1 MKILVT
7 GATGFIGNY
16 VVEQLLERGQT
27 VIASSSNIET
37 ATQKNWFGKVTYIQH
52 NINQFS
58 NENLFEKFQKPNC
71 LIHLSWGHL
80 NDFKNQI
87 HIDEELPNNLGFLK
101 NLIQNGLRDI
111 TCIGTCLEYG
121 MMEGE
126 LNEELEPNPIIAYPI
141 AKNLLRIELEK
152 LQKLNP
158 FSFKWIRLFY
168 MYGKGQSPK
177 SILQLL
183 ENALQKNENVFNMSL
198 GEQVRDYLPV
208 SLVSE
213 NIIIFALQQK
223 VRGIINCCSGT
234 PITIKQLVE
243 DYLKTQHK
251 NITLNLG
258 YYPYTDYE
266 PMKFWG
272 NTKKA
277 NQLKI
282 KNIK

>member
-1 MKILVT
+1 MRVLVT

-16 VVEQLLERGQT
+16 VVEQLLDRGHQ
-27 VIASSSNIET
+27 VIASSFNIET
-37 ATQKNWFGKVTYIQH
+37 AKQKNWFNKVTYIQH
-52 NINQFS
+52 TISQIS
-58 NENLFEKFQKPNC
+58 NENLFEKFQKPDC

-80 NDFKNQI
+80 NNFKNQI
-87 HIDEELPNNLGFLK
+87 HIDEELPNHLTFLK
-101 NLIQNGLRDI
+101 NLIENGLKDL

-121 MMEGE
+121 LQEGE
-126 LNEELEPNPIIAYPI
+126 LHEELEPTPIIAYPI

-152 LQKLNP
+152 TQKSTP
-158 FSFKWIRLFY
+158 FSFRWIRLFY

-183 ENALQKNENVFNMSL
+183 ENALQKNEAVFNMSL

-223 VRGIINCCSGT
+223 VSGIINCCSGV

-243 DYLKTQHK
+243 DYLKTHQK

-272 NTKKA
+272 STKKA
-277 NQLKI
+277 NTIFK
-282 KNIK
+282 